1 MKKVVSFAVLFCLLS
16 TVLSAQDNE
25 DGEEPT
31 KGFDRSKL
39 FGGGNFGLGFGSS
52 NTFINISPQLGYRFT
67 DHVAAGA
74 GVNFIYN
81 KVNFGGIEDKLGFAG
96 LNVFGRLYPLKYII
110 LHAQPELNY
119 SWGKFKDLGN
129 NITQKYEGKFIPS
142 MLVGGGANIPTGG
155 NGAFTI
161 MYLYDLVDDA
171 RSPYSTNP
179 FISFGFNFGF

>member
-16 TVLSAQDNE
+16 TVLFAQDNE

-81 KVNFGGIEDKLGFAG
+81 KVNFGGIEDRQGYAG

-119 SWGKFKDLGN
+119 SWGKFTDASNQTFKFP
-129 NITQKYEGKFIPS
+129 GKFIPS